1 MRPDGRNRDGH
12 GMSTWAGCAN
22 CGSANEASARVCR
35 SCGADL
41 SAQVS
46 AKGETRKVVTILFS
60 DVVESTVLGE
70 ELDLE
75 ALRRLLARYFQEMG
89 AIVRRHGGT
98 TEKFIGDAVMAVFG
112 VPRLHEDD
120 ALRAVRAAVEMR
132 KVLRH
137 LNDEFKRVWGVRIL
151 ARTGVNTGEIIAGDP
166 ARAHSFVTS
175 DAVNMAARLEQTAEP
190 GQILIGES
198 TLRLVRD
205 AVTADPLPPLVVKG
219 KTEPVSAW
227 RLLEVMPGVPGW
239 GRRLDSPL
247 VDREPELEALEQ
259 AFRRTTS
266 RSCELVTV
274 FGAPGVGKSR
284 LANEFLARLGSE
296 PRILLGHCLPYG
308 EGITFWP
315 VVEVLRG
322 AAGISHADSSDEV
335 RPKILQLLESAPNAE
350 LIGERLAAL
359 LGVTETTPGIQETF
373 WAVRKFLEALAARR
387 PLVVVFDDIHWGEST
402 FLDLLEYLA
411 GWVEGVPLMVLCL
424 ARGDLLDVRGA
435 WMAGKPNTSVI
446 ALHPLTTSQTEGLIG
461 NLLGGAWPPDEALAQ
476 LVNVAEGNPLFAE
489 EMLRMLV
496 DDGRLRH
503 DKGSWAI
510 TWDSST
516 VAIPPTIHA
525 LLTARLD
532 RLDQEERAVIERASV
547 VGRQFWWGAVA
558 ELSPDNQRGGLA
570 GRLQSLTRKELIR
583 PDRSDLSDE
592 DTFQFGHI
600 LIRDAAYRGIPKAL
614 RADLHERFAGWILDK
629 FRDRAA
635 AHEEIVGY
643 HLEQAHRALSELG
656 PANERT
662 ETLGRRAAVLL
673 ASAGRRAFARGDM
686 PAAVN
691 LLSRATALLHWRDPE
706 RLRLLPRLGKALRE
720 TGQLGRADA
729 VLTEGVELGDAAGD
743 RRVESLAR
751 IERASL
757 RDYTDPSSDPHELRR
772 VAEQTIRV
780 FEEFGDNE
788 GLAQARSLLAE
799 AHWTHGQF
807 AAMEEVL
814 EQALRHAQLANDARG
829 HSFLLTALANAALLG
844 PLPVDAALRRC
855 EEITAQAGD
864 DRMLAAAVLPPTGGL
879 HAMRG
884 DFERAR
890 SLYER
895 ARASFE
901 EFGLRVAQA
910 SLSLYSG
917 PIELLAGEPLAA
929 EHELRRGYDLL
940 EAMGDRS
947 RFSTAAAFLAQALYA
962 QSRLDEANTVALA
975 AAAAASTYDFY
986 TQAVWRGTRAL
997 ILARTGGFQQ
1007 AERLAR
1013 EALELT
1019 EETDS
1024 LNLAG
1029 DALLVLAEVLATS
1042 GGIAEATA
1050 YAGEAVHRYREKGNK
1065 ISARR
1070 AEQFAG
1076 LDRGRRRA

>member
-1 MRPDGRNRDGH
+1 
-12 GMSTWAGCAN
+12 MSTLAGCAN

-46 AKGETRKVVTILFS
+46 TKGETRKVVTILFS

-70 ELDLE
+70 ELDPE
-75 ALRRLLARYFQEMG
+75 ALRHLMARYFQEME

-120 ALRAVRAAVEMR
+120 ALRAARAAMEMR
-132 KVLRH
+132 EVLRR
-137 LNDEFKRVWGVRIL
+137 LNDDLERVWGVRIL
-151 ARTGVNTGEIIAGDP
+151 ARTGVNTGEVLAGDP
-166 ARAHSFVTS
+166 ARAHSLVTS
-175 DAVNMAARLEQTAEP
+175 DAVNMAARLEQAAEP

-198 TLRLVRD
+198 THRLVQD

-219 KTEPVSAW
+219 KTDPVSAW
-227 RLLEVMPGVPGW
+227 RLLEIMPGVPGW

-259 AFRRTTS
+259 AFRRTTTS

-274 FGAPGVGKSR
+274 LGAPGVGKSR

-296 PRILLGHCLPYG
+296 PRILSGHCLPYG

-322 AAGISHADSSDEV
+322 AAGISHADSPDEV
-335 RPKILQLLESAPNAE
+335 RPKILQLLERAPNAE

-359 LGVTETTPGIQETF
+359 LGLSEATPGIQETF

-387 PLVVVFDDIHWGEST
+387 PLVVVFDDIHWGELT

-411 GWVEGVPLMVLCL
+411 GWIEGVPLLVLCL

-446 ALHPLTTSQTEGLIG
+446 TLHPLTRSQTEGLIG
-461 NLLGGAWPPDEALAQ
+461 NLLGGAWPPDDALAQ

-503 DKGSWAI
+503 DKGSWAS

-583 PDRSDLSDE
+583 PDRSDLSEE

-614 RADLHERFAGWILDK
+614 RADLHERFAGWVLDK

-635 AHEEIVGY
+635 EHEEIVGY
-643 HLEQAHRALSELG
+643 HLEQAQRALSELG

-662 ETLGRRAAVLL
+662 ETLGRRAAALL
-673 ASAGRRAFARGDM
+673 ASAGHRAFARGDM

-691 LLSRATALLHWRDPE
+691 LLSRATALLHWRDSK

-743 RRVESLAR
+743 RRVESLAN

-757 RDYTDPSSDPHELRR
+757 RDYTDPSSDRHELRH
-772 VAEQTIRV
+772 VAEQSIRV
-780 FEEFGDNE
+780 FEELGDNE

-829 HSFLLTALANAALLG
+829 HSFLLTALARAALLG

-855 EEITAQAGD
+855 DEITAQAGD
-864 DRMLAAAVLPPTGGL
+864 DRMLAAAVLPPAGGL

-884 DFERAR
+884 DFEQAR
-890 SLYER
+890 SLYGR

-901 EFGLRVAQA
+901 EFGLRAALA
-910 SLSLYSG
+910 SLPLYSG

-929 EHELRRGYDLL
+929 ERELRRGYDLL

-962 QSRLDEANTVALA
+962 QLRLDEANTVALA
-975 AAAAASTYDFY
+975 AAAAATTYDFY

-997 ILARTGGFQQ
+997 ILARTGELQQ

-1013 EALELT
+1013 DALEFT

-1042 GGIAEATA
+1042 GRIAEAAA
-1050 YAGEAVHRYREKGNK
+1050 YASAAVHRYREKGNK
-1065 ISARR
+1065 VSSRR

>member
-1 MRPDGRNRDGH
+1 M
-12 GMSTWAGCAN
+12 
-22 CGSANEASARVCR
+22 
-35 SCGADL
+35 
-41 SAQVS
+41 
-46 AKGETRKVVTILFS
+46 RKVVTILFS
-60 DVVESTVLGE
+60 DVVESMVLGE
-70 ELDLE
+70 ELDPE
-75 ALRRLLARYFQEMG
+75 ALRRLMARYFQEME

-132 KVLRH
+132 EALRQ
-137 LNDEFKRVWGVRIL
+137 LNDEFERVWGVRIL
-151 ARTGVNTGEIIAGDP
+151 ARTGVNTGEVISGDP
-166 ARAHSFVTS
+166 ARAQSFVTS
-175 DAVNMAARLEQTAEP
+175 DAVNMAARLEQAAEP

-198 TLRLVRD
+198 THRLVRD
-205 AVTADPLPPLVVKG
+205 AVTADPLLPLVVKG
-219 KTEPVSAW
+219 KIEPVSAW

-247 VDREPELEALEQ
+247 VDREPELETLEQ
-259 AFRRTTS
+259 AFRRTTTS
-266 RSCELVTV
+266 RSCELITV
-274 FGAPGVGKSR
+274 LGAPGVGKSR

-296 PRILLGHCLPYG
+296 PRILSGHCLPYG

-335 RPKILQLLESAPNAE
+335 RPKILQLLEPAPNAE

-359 LGVTETTPGIQETF
+359 LGLSGTTPGIQETF
-373 WAVRKFLEALAARR
+373 WAVRKFLETLVARR

-411 GWVEGVPLMVLCL
+411 GWIEGVSLLVLCL

-446 ALHPLTTSQTEGLIG
+446 TLHPLTTSQTEGLIG
-461 NLLGGAWPPDEALAQ
+461 NLLGGAWPPDDALAQ

-503 DKGSWAI
+503 DKGSWAS

-516 VAIPPTIHA
+516 VAIPATIHA

-558 ELSPDNQRGGLA
+558 ELSPDDQRGGLA

-583 PDRSDLSDE
+583 PDRSELSEE

-614 RADLHERFAGWILDK
+614 RADLHERFAGWVLDK

-635 AHEEIVGY
+635 EHEEIVGY

-662 ETLGRRAAVLL
+662 ETLGRRAAALL

-743 RRVESLAR
+743 GRVESLAR

-772 VAEQTIRV
+772 VAEQSIRV
-780 FEEFGDNE
+780 FEELGDNE

-829 HSFLLTALANAALLG
+829 HSFLLTALARAALLG

-855 EEITAQAGD
+855 DEITAQAGD
-864 DRMLAAAVLPPTGGL
+864 DRMLVAAVLPPAGGL

-890 SLYER
+890 SLYGR

-901 EFGLRVAQA
+901 EFGLRVALA
-910 SLSLYSG
+910 SLPLYSG
-917 PIELLAGEPLAA
+917 PIELLAGKPLAA
-929 EHELRRGYDLL
+929 ERELRRGYDLL
-940 EAMGDRS
+940 QAMGDRS

-962 QSRLDEANTVALA
+962 QSRLDEADTVVLA
-975 AAAAASTYDFY
+975 AAAAATTYDFY

-997 ILARTGGFQQ
+997 ILARTGELQR

-1029 DALLVLAEVLATS
+1029 DALLILAEVLATS
-1042 GGIAEATA
+1042 GRIAEATA
-1050 YAGEAVHRYREKGNK
+1050 YASEAVHRYGEKGNK